1 MEESYQSCRRLIL
14 HKLKFLG
21 TGFGGTQSGDICV
34 SAISVVVAPFLCL
47 LGYIVCRLVIEK
59 LFVVSNIWNNLLKL
73 FERLLLI
80 IVIVNY
86 LLVTMS
92 FQVEDFT
99 ASP

>member
-1 MEESYQSCRRLIL
+1 M
-14 HKLKFLG
+14 
-21 TGFGGTQSGDICV
+21 

-59 LFVVSNIWNNLLKL
+59 LRAVSNIWNDLLKL
-73 FERLLLI
+73 FEILLLI
-80 IVIVNY
+80 IVILSY
-86 LLVTMS
+86 LVVTMS